1 MVGQVDGHREDDGG
15 VVLGRDAV
23 QSLEVAQ
30 LKQGSQV
37 NAHKSVN
44 QYFNFNQLLSFPL
57 FFLQIPLVFLFLEL
71 HFVVV
76 GDSPF
81 YISQKN

>member
-15 VVLGRDAV
+15 VVLSRDAV

-44 QYFNFNQLLSFPL
+44 KYFHFNGFQ
-57 FFLQIPLVFLFLEL
+57 
-71 HFVVV
+71 
-76 GDSPF
+76 
-81 YISQKN
+81 QKNIKTECKQSLSS